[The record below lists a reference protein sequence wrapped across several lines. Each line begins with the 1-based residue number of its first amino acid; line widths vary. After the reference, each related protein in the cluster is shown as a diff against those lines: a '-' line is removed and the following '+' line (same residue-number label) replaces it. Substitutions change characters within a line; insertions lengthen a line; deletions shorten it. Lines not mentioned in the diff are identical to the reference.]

1 MSVTRV
7 QLVGN
12 VSTGA
17 SFAGIVTATSFIG
30 NVTGTATTTTNIPN
44 LTGAITS
51 VNTATTLG
59 SFSSSNLATALTDET
74 GSGSAVFA
82 TSPTLVTPSLG
93 IATAT
98 SLNVSGI
105 VTALSFRG
113 YGALVGTASST
124 TTTFVVTVASKTSN
138 HRHFGTGSG
147 SAYFIDGIE
156 SPFLTLL
163 PGKTYRFT
171 QEDGTNSSHPIL
183 FYYQADKTTQYTTNV
198 TTTGTPGSAG
208 AYTEIV
214 VTDTTPVVLHYQC
227 SNHGYMGNAAQFSS
241 SVVDTPYQITAR
253 SGINVTGVTTSSSGF
268 VGTLTGTATTAQ
280 GLTGTPNITVG
291 NIVGAALTLSGNLTV
306 NGTQT
311 IINTTNLEITDPLV
325 GIGSGNT
332 TDAQADGDGIQ
343 IYGATNKTLTY
354 NDTKK
359 GFETNVAWATTETR
373 FISVA
378 EKLTRIDGNTA
389 SLVYNG
395 ASSNIGLCTNPS
407 GNITLAVTGI
417 PTDSS
422 FDNHSVSFGVMVNQ
436 TGTART
442 CTAVTLNGLSATI
455 RWAGGSLS
463 AAISGV
469 TTTSGMDIFNFTGI
483 NTIGSASTTAN
494 YYLLGVVNG
503 GFR

>member
-1 MSVTRV
+1 MS
-7 QLVGN
+7 QIN
-12 VSTGA
+12 VDTIKNRAGTGA
-17 SFAGIVTATSFIG
+17 PTFANGVIVTGVA
-30 NVTGTATTTTNIPN
+30 TATT
-44 LTGAITS
+44 
-51 VNTATTLG
+51 
-59 SFSSSNLATALTDET
+59 
-74 GSGSAVFA
+74 
-82 TSPTLVTPSLG
+82 
-93 IATAT
+93 
-98 SLNVSGI
+98 
-105 VTALSFRG
+105 
-113 YGALVGTASST
+113 
-124 TTTFVVTVASKTSN
+124 
-138 HRHFGTGSG
+138 
-147 SAYFIDGIE
+147 
-156 SPFLTLL
+156 
-163 PGKTYRFT
+163 
-171 QEDGTNSSHPIL
+171 
-183 FYYQADKTTQYTTNV
+183 
-198 TTTGTPGSAG
+198 
-208 AYTEIV
+208 
-214 VTDTTPVVLHYQC
+214 
-227 SNHGYMGNAAQFSS
+227 
-241 SVVDTPYQITAR
+241 
-253 SGINVTGVTTSSSGF
+253 F
-268 VGTLTGTATTAQ
+268 VGNLTGTASTATAAATAY
-280 GLTGTPNITVG
+280 GLTGSPNITVGTVTGNLTGTASTATAAATAYGLTGSPNITVG

-306 NGTQT
+306 NGTTT
-311 IINTTNLEITDPLV
+311 IINTTNLEITDPLI

-332 TDAQADGDGIQ
+332 TDAQASGDGIL

-378 EKLTRIDGNTA
+378 EKLVRVDGNTA

-395 ASSNIGLCTNPS
+395 SSSNIGLCTNPS

-422 FDNHSVSFGVMVNQ
+422 FDNHSISFGVMVNQ

-494 YYLLGVVNG
+494 YYVLGVVNG

>member
-1 MSVTRV
+1 MS
-7 QLVGN
+7 QIN
-12 VSTGA
+12 VDTIKNRAGTGA
-17 SFAGIVTATSFIG
+17 PTFANGVIVTGVA
-30 NVTGTATTTTNIPN
+30 TATT
-44 LTGAITS
+44 
-51 VNTATTLG
+51 
-59 SFSSSNLATALTDET
+59 
-74 GSGSAVFA
+74 
-82 TSPTLVTPSLG
+82 
-93 IATAT
+93 
-98 SLNVSGI
+98 
-105 VTALSFRG
+105 
-113 YGALVGTASST
+113 
-124 TTTFVVTVASKTSN
+124 
-138 HRHFGTGSG
+138 
-147 SAYFIDGIE
+147 
-156 SPFLTLL
+156 
-163 PGKTYRFT
+163 
-171 QEDGTNSSHPIL
+171 
-183 FYYQADKTTQYTTNV
+183 
-198 TTTGTPGSAG
+198 
-208 AYTEIV
+208 
-214 VTDTTPVVLHYQC
+214 
-227 SNHGYMGNAAQFSS
+227 
-241 SVVDTPYQITAR
+241 
-253 SGINVTGVTTSSSGF
+253 F
-268 VGTLTGTATTAQ
+268 VGNLTGTASTATAAATAY
-280 GLTGTPNITVG
+280 GLTGSPNITVGTVTGNLTGTASTATAAATAYGLTGSPNITVG

-306 NGTQT
+306 NGTTT
-311 IINTTNLEITDPLV
+311 IINTTNLEITDPLI

-332 TDAQADGDGIQ
+332 TDAQASGDGIL

-422 FDNHSVSFGVMVNQ
+422 FDNHSISFGVMVNQ

-469 TTTSGMDIFNFTGI
+469 TTTSGMDIYNFTGI
-483 NTIGSASTTAN
+483 NTVGSASTTAN